1 MKDRSIIESHISK
14 NYKKMKGKQGM
25 KQPTI
30 NVILTASENRFTNQ
44 KEVKMDALIR
54 VKNPA

>member
-1 MKDRSIIESHISK
+1 
-14 NYKKMKGKQGM
+14 MKGKQGM